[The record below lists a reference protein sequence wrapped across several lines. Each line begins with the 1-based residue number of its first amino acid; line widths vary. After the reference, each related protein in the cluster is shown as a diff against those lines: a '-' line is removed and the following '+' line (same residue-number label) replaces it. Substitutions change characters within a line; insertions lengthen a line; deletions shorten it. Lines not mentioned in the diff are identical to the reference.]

1 MVEVDVINALR
12 REGLGSRFQ
21 CLNHKKVLNVRKR
34 KLIAQL
40 RELIRIIRGGI
51 LMWHEFARHNNPEQ
65 FEKWM
70 KTRR

>member
-40 RELIRIIRGGI
+40 GI
-51 LMWHEFARHNNPEQ
+51 NQNHKRWNINVA
-65 FEKWM
+65 
-70 KTRR
+70 